1 MDLEG
6 LKKLYFIHHS
16 TYLFRGEECWMLF
29 DYYTKAPKI
38 IEYLK
43 QNSDIPLY
51 IFSTHSHGDH
61 YNPDVFSVFTRHQGG
76 VHFIF
81 HEELRDKVPTSY
93 ADKVLFLDTGETSST
108 QHFRVKAYGSTD
120 LGGSFL
126 ITLKEHYTLFH
137 AGDLNNWHWN
147 QEASTEYIRLY
158 ETQWVQELTRIVTD
172 APQIELLM
180 FPTDLRLGPDY
191 LKGLKQFIAKI
202 PTKALAPM
210 HLNGS
215 PKNTSEFYQL
225 GVHILPESLEQ

>member
-6 LKKLYFIHHS
+6 LKQLYFIHHS
-16 TYLFRGEECWMLF
+16 TYLFRGDECWMLF
-29 DYYTKAPKI
+29 DYYTESAKI
-38 IEYLK
+38 TEYLK
-43 QNSDIPLY
+43 QDPDIPLY

-61 YNPDVFSVFTRHQGG
+61 YNPNVFSQFREHPGG

-93 ADKVLFLDTGETSST
+93 ADKVLFLNTGEASST
-108 QHFRVKAYGSTD
+108 EHFTVKAYGSTD

-126 ITLKEHYTLFH
+126 ITLKDHYTLFH

-147 QEASTEYIRLY
+147 QEASPEYIRQY
-158 ETQWVQELTRIVTD
+158 EEQWAQELSRIVAD
-172 APQIELLM
+172 APLVDLLM

-210 HLNGS
+210 HLNGTL
-215 PKNTSEFYQL
+215 KETSDLYQL